1 VRRLALVL
9 FDGSVVSAPAE
20 AVLAMIPED
29 ERPLRGEA
37 GQLDW
42 RLDGEISRLLESG
55 YVTGSR
61 EEAALLPGGPMIG
74 AVRVMLIGVGGGD
87 DLAGRNLQ
95 RALRAVLPKLVAL
108 RVHRVAL
115 ALPAAIEP
123 ALDADDLLWGL
134 VSGLAALP
142 EDSEL
147 VVLVPQGRQCGRAIN
162 RAVEG
167 RAAAAR
173 ARGVEIELDWLE
185 PQPSEPASSSAQVA
199 EAPSL

>member
-1 VRRLALVL
+1 VLLL
-9 FDGSVVSAPAE
+9 FDGPVVRAPAE

-55 YVTGSR
+55 YITGSR

-74 AVRVMLIGVGGGD
+74 ALRVMLIGVGGGG
-87 DLAGRNLQ
+87 DLAGRHLQ

-108 RVHRVAL
+108 RVSRIAL

-142 EDSEL
+142 ESSEL
-147 VVLVPQGRQCGRAIN
+147 VVLIPRGRQCGRAID

-167 RAAAAR
+167 RAAGAR
-173 ARGVEIELDWLE
+173 GRGVEIELDWLE
-185 PQPSEPASSSAQVA
+185 PADAGSGHDPVQVA